1 MLPCTGGKTLTR
13 EGKGEQGTTCSSI
26 LFKHAPSSLKMNLN
40 FHTKPNESKITEKG
54 PKQGQLYFFGEAQT
68 GRAVASSEGGVAQ
81 AAFTFEEEEYICS
94 YSKLQCW
101 PSVQILFL
109 GSKTTVVPTLKK
121 QG

>member
-1 MLPCTGGKTLTR
+1 MGAEALSCARGLHTALYWWEDPDKGRGRRTR
-13 EGKGEQGTTCSSI
+13 NN
-26 LFKHAPSSLKMNLN
+26 MN
-40 FHTKPNESKITEKG
+40 FHTKSDESKITEKG
-54 PKQGQLYFFGEAQT
+54 PKQGQHKSLYFFGEAQT
-68 GRAVASSEGGVAQ
+68 GRAVASSGGGVAQ